1 MKDTL
6 GKITSSSVKYL
17 VDIYD
22 AVAIEEFNDPAEFR
36 SVEQSLF
43 NPTAQATV
51 RKAGLHLR
59 SAALEYVI
67 LCRRQQLSS
76 PLTPERLL
84 HTDDEVVPT
93 TICRSAAR
101 YDLPRVSIQRLA
113 QYARTDR
120 NLRAISR
127 LENSRHPFPPRMLL
141 QPLNLLNSERLRL
154 LPVVDAVVFITG
166 KIALKVRVFITT
178 VEVSG
183 TSIQCVMY

>member
-1 MKDTL
+1 MVHISDDVVRRNASEEMKDTL
-6 GKITSSSVKYL
+6 GKITSSSVKCL
-17 VDIYD
+17 LDIYY
-22 AVAIEEFNDPAEFR
+22 AVAIEEFNDPSEFR
-36 SVEQSLF
+36 SVEQSLL

-67 LCRRQQLSS
+67 LCRRQHLSS
-76 PLTPERLL
+76 TLTPERLL
-84 HTDDEVVPT
+84 HTVDEVPT
-93 TICRSAAR
+93 TIRRSAAP
-101 YDLPRVSIQRLA
+101 YDLPIDPIQRLA

-127 LENSRHPFPPRMLL
+127 SENSRQYTSFSTEKNVTTTDQFRKA
-141 QPLNLLNSERLRL
+141 PLA
-154 LPVVDAVVFITG
+154 P
-166 KIALKVRVFITT
+166 VRVFVTT